1 MERSQDGDSNKM
13 RKTRT
18 NSHRAWEVL
27 EGNLIVFLGEIRNHI
42 RVSSTI

>member
-1 MERSQDGDSNKM
+1 MERSQDGNRNKM

-27 EGNLIVFLGEIRNHI
+27 EGNLNIFLGEIRNHI
-42 RVSSTI
+42 RVLSTI

>member
-1 MERSQDGDSNKM
+1 MERSQDGDHNKM

-18 NSHRAWEVL
+18 NARRAWEVL
-27 EGNLIVFLGEIRNHI
+27 EGNLNIFLGEIRNHI